1 MVVVPIPN
9 SANDFQAEP
18 WEPRPEPNHW
28 VRVAAAGTLI
38 AGGILLFNDRRR
50 AGLVA
55 AATGTALALLD
66 QKETLH
72 SWWRSLPRF
81 LDDASQLL
89 GQVQGVVTDLAVERE
104 KLREM
109 LNR

>member
-9 SANDFQAEP
+9 TANETQAEP
-18 WEPRPEPNHW
+18 WAPRPEPNHW
-28 VRVAAAGTLI
+28 VRIAAAGTLI
-38 AGGILLFNDRRR
+38 AGGILLFNGKRR
-50 AGLVA
+50 AGMVA
-55 AATGTALALLD
+55 AATGTALAVLD